1 MWRRNPNLFFLVP
14 LWLGEGE
21 KPGGDEPRWM
31 GKGIPGGT
39 TGIIAGWSRGKQK
52 SGTR

>member
-21 KPGGDEPRWM
+21 KPGGMNPD
-31 GKGIPGGT
+31 
-39 TGIIAGWSRGKQK
+39 GWEKEFQEEQREL
-52 SGTR
+52 